1 MSNLLVDDLLQ
12 EIFRISDVERNSEVN
27 LTEEETKDELFG
39 EESEKLFEEPVVT
52 ELPRGLF
59 VSESEIV
66 DVQISEETKELIK
79 SLAEEAKQLLET
91 LQ

>member
-12 EIFRISDVERNSEVN
+12 EIFRVSSEERLYENVEVK
-27 LTEEETKDELFG
+27 TGDELIND
-39 EESEKLFEEPVVT
+39 EKLFEEPIIT
-52 ELPRGLF
+52 SLPRGLF
-59 VSESEIV
+59 ISESEIV
-66 DVQISEETKELIK
+66 DVQISDETKELIK